1 MSKFLYDLSPNELLH
16 IRENIY
22 FYKYVVWLSYPVFV
36 LPIFLLIIIFPNAGA
51 VSDSAVIFTLV
62 LGAILSVALN
72 FWASDNIESITT
84 SYGVIS
90 NRDIIEII
98 DDTHSARKAEI
109 AMNYGKAVAIWE
121 RMGLLSRAA
130 HIRTLMTENSTVKVD
145 QTVVHGD
152 YVDDRDTIVKDS
164 VINKSNIGAGGKSK
178 AEELRDAKALLDD
191 GIIDDDEFKQMN
203 KEILGK

>member
-1 MSKFLYDLSPNELLH
+1 METQ
-16 IRENIY
+16 NI
-22 FYKYVVWLSYPVFV
+22 K
-36 LPIFLLIIIFPNAGA
+36 
-51 VSDSAVIFTLV
+51 
-62 LGAILSVALN
+62 
-72 FWASDNIESITT
+72 SIAT

-130 HIRTLMTENSTVKVD
+130 HIRTLMTENSTVKVS
-145 QTVVHGD
+145 QKVVHGD
-152 YVDDRDTIVKDS
+152 EVTEIKDS
-164 VINKSNIGAGGKSK
+164 VLNKSNIGSGGDDKFTK
-178 AEELRDAKALLDD
+178 LKELKEMLAEGL
-191 GIIDDDEFKQMN
+191 IDDDEFKQMK